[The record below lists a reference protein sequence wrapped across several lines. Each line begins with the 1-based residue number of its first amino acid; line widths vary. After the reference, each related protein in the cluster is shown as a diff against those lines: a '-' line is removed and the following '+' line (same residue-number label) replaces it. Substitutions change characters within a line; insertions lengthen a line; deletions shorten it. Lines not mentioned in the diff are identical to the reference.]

1 MEAHEASPDSTP
13 TDSVDR
19 HVEEWRQVID
29 DLDPL
34 TEGIVSR
41 MQKLVFLVK
50 NARIRG
56 LEGLG
61 LASGEW
67 ELLHSLR
74 RQGPPWRA
82 ASSALAADLLLSA
95 SALTNRVD
103 QLEKRGLVRR
113 VADPDDRRRVLV
125 EPTDEG
131 IALYERTMAE
141 QGRFEQQLVELLP
154 PERRGELND
163 LLRQLLAAAERS

>member
-1 MEAHEASPDSTP
+1 MEADDATP
-13 TDSVDR
+13 RDSVDR
-19 HVEEWRQVID
+19 HVEEWQRVLD

-34 TEGIVSR
+34 SEGIVTR
-41 MQKLVFLVK
+41 MQRLVFLIK
-50 NARIRG
+50 QARQQG

-82 ASSALAADLLLSA
+82 ASSALATDLLLSA

-113 VADPDDRRRVLV
+113 VADPGDRRRVLV

-131 IALYERTMAE
+131 MALYQRTMAE
-141 QGRFEQQLVELLP
+141 QGRFERELVEALP
-154 PERRGELND
+154 VERRSELND
-163 LLRQLLAAAERS
+163 LLRQLLHAVEAR